1 MLADRGL
8 TIVIDADN
16 LLASGV
22 GLTCQN
28 PHLGGGFSPGGSD
41 DAAAIDSRCLEFVE
55 QAFSRLV
62 VSDDGNQR
70 RLCAQRG
77 EIRGAI
83 AGAAGRSLRVF
94 VAENKN
100 RRFAR
105 DAADLA
111 MDELIVNRV
120 ADDDDSLLREL
131 FDDVGEVIHTV
142 TSTRW
147 RDINASARAK
157 TSSAVIAVM
166 HR

>member
-1 MLADRGL
+1 
-8 TIVIDADN
+8 
-16 LLASGV
+16 
-22 GLTCQN
+22 
-28 PHLGGGFSPGGSD
+28 
-41 DAAAIDSRCLEFVE
+41 
-55 QAFSRLV
+55 
-62 VSDDGNQR
+62 
-70 RLCAQRG
+70 
-77 EIRGAI
+77 
-83 AGAAGRSLRVF
+83 
-94 VAENKN
+94 
-100 RRFAR
+100 
-105 DAADLA
+105 